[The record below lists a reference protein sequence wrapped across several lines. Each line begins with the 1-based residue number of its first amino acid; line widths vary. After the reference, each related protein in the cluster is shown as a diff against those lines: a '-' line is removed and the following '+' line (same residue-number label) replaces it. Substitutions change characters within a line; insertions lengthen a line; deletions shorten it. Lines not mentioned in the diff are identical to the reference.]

1 MSALGATTDSVVAL
15 LKTATILDLV
25 AIGQRADPGVPLL
38 IRGEAGVG
46 KDILA
51 RLIHVASTGRPSSFI
66 KVNCGARPV
75 ERCDADLFGH
85 EKGADPLATRRRLG
99 GFEFANH
106 GTIYLDQI
114 EALPRPLVP
123 KLFHV
128 LRMGEVSRAGG
139 REVIRVDSRVIASTV
154 ESTRAGGDNDFWWL
168 ELQRL
173 NVIEICI
180 PPLRQRTQEI
190 PLFASY
196 FLEAF
201 NRRYGRNVQLRS
213 DVMTTFRARAWPR
226 NLLELE
232 ETVHRLVTGGVMAP
246 AH

>member
-25 AIGQRADPGVPLL
+25 AIGEDADPRVPLL

-46 KDILA
+46 KDVLA
-51 RLIHVASTGRPSSFI
+51 RLIHAASTRRLSSFI

-75 ERCDADLFGH
+75 ERCEADLFGH
-85 EKGADPLATRRRLG
+85 DKGGAPLATRRRLG
-99 GFEFANH
+99 GFEFAHH
-106 GTIYLDQI
+106 GTIYLDRI
-114 EALPRPLVP
+114 EAVPRPLVP
-123 KLFHV
+123 RLLHV
-128 LRMGEVSRAGG
+128 LRTGQVSRIGG
-139 REVIRVDSRVIASTV
+139 QEIIRVDSRVIASTV
-154 ESTRAGGDNDFWWL
+154 ENPQAGGDDDFRQD
-168 ELQRL
+168 LQRL

-201 NRRYGRNVQLRS
+201 NRRYRRNVQFPS